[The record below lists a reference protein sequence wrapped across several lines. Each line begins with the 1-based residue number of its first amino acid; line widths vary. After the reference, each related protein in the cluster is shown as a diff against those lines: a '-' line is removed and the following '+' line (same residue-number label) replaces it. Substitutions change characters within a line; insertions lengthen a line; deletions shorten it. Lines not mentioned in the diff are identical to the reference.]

1 MPLLNTIRSDDA
13 QIEPVAT
20 DAEASTQLN
29 STATVPARKPQ
40 RLDVDQ
46 VLARSLPSPGAY
58 AIKEI
63 KINVSR

>member
-1 MPLLNTIRSDDA
+1 MPLFKTIK
-13 QIEPVAT
+13 IEDEQTERVAT
-20 DAEASTQLN
+20 DAEASAQLN
-29 STATVPARKPQ
+29 SAATVLARKPQ
-40 RLDVDQ
+40 RLDVDE